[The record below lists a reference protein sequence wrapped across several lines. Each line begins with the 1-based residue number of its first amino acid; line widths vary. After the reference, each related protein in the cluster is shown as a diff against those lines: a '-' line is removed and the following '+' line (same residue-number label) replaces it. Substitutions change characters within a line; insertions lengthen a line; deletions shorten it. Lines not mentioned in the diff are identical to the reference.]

1 MRASQDAHPIIRGT
15 FVIDEKI
22 ENLLLS
28 AAMKKPPC
36 SGGRL
41 LFSVLI
47 AVECGYT
54 TWWCG
59 FRVATSISAR
69 DGLQSFPLRP
79 PVTSIAPKA
88 REPIPHALGAFL
100 CFHRRPYE
108 PPSPRRR
115 GEMEAKDKTLPEWS
129 LWPRFLHLATGR
141 GGMRPRRPVRSL
153 GLPPPTRK
161 EGGAHP
167 SNHVEVVPLDAP
179 LAVRD

>member
-22 ENLLLS
+22 EKPALVCCHEKTSLFGRSPFLLRS
-28 AAMKKPPC
+28 HR
-36 SGGRL
+36 GRMRVHYVVVRISSRDL
-41 LFSVLI
+41 DFCVGRI
-47 AVECGYT
+47 AVLP
-54 TWWCG
+54 
-59 FRVATSISAR
+59 AAA
-69 DGLQSFPLRP
+69 
-79 PVTSIAPKA
+79 TSIAPRA

-100 CFHRRPYE
+100 CFPRRPYE

-153 GLPPPTRK
+153 GLPPPTCK